1 MSLKESTSKKNYSNT
16 HPKNKNTRVAKGPVI
31 YPYSEEGDTTLADE
45 FGTTIDHAYEDEFMK
60 PQAKKKKLKNKKKKR
75 A

>member
-1 MSLKESTSKKNYSNT
+1 MSHPLKDLLQNKDLFES
-16 HPKNKNTRVAKGPVI
+16 
-31 YPYSEEGDTTLADE
+31 LADE